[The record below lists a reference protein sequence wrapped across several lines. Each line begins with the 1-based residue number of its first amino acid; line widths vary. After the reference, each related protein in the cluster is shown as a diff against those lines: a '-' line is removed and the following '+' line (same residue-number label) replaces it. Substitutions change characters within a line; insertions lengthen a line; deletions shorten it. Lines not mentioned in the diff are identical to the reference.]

1 MQYGSLH
8 LWAEGCPRMGR
19 PAHARPRGAAR
30 YSPLL
35 RKHDDLTGEIDALLA
50 TSPRD
55 LALIE
60 RRLTDAYAAALSL
73 EGERWRLQRRLGV
86 VAATADADEVSELSR
101 RIACSDASLERL
113 RAGLARLRGEYSEA
127 VAVAGRSAAG
137 GRRRRR
143 YTRPDRTA

>member
-1 MQYGSLH
+1 MQYGSFSV
-8 LWAEGCPRMGR
+8 WVAARPRMGR
-19 PAHARPRGAAR
+19 PAHARPPGAAR

-35 RKHDDLTGEIDALLA
+35 RKHDDLTGEIGALLA

-73 EGERWRLQRRLGV
+73 EGERWRLERRLGA
-86 VAATADADEVSELSR
+86 VAATADADEVSELTR
-101 RIACSDASLERL
+101 RIECSEASLQRL

-137 GRRRRR
+137 RRRRR
-143 YTRPDRTA
+143 RAADRR